1 MPVLFVTES
10 TISYCDGTLGYPD
23 GSLFVMVEDE
33 ASAILESNQYD
44 MARVCRALGMPET
57 AWQGHR
63 VFLVNVPTTA
73 LRNLRV
79 PSGNEMGVDNTW
91 IPGGV
96 HRNGFKQAVID
107 PVELSDCQ
115 MMEIKWKS

>member
-1 MPVLFVTES
+1 MSVLFVTES
-10 TISYCDGTLGYPD
+10 TLSYCDGNLGYPD

-33 ASAILESNQYD
+33 ALAILESNRYD
-44 MARVCRALGMPET
+44 RGGVCRALGLPEA

-63 VFLVNVPTTA
+63 VFMVNVPTTE

-96 HRNGFKQAVID
+96 HRNGFKQAVIN
-107 PVELSDCQ
+107 PVPLTDCQ